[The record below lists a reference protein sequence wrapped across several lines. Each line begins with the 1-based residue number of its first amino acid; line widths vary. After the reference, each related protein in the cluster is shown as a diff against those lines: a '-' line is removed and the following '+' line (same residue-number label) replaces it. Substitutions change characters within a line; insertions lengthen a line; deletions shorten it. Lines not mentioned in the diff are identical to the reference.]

1 MNVICA
7 RKDLYE
13 GVQIASRAVSARTS
27 LPILG
32 HLLMTAEDDRL
43 CITATD
49 LEIGL
54 ECYVEAKVV
63 EPGSMT
69 APAKI
74 IAELLGSLP
83 ETDVAIAIDN
93 DYNVSIKC
101 AASDFS
107 LKSLPPEE
115 FPMLPDVVE
124 ETSFTVDRDIL
135 ISGVK
140 KTAFAVGADESRA
153 ILTGILMQINE
164 NGLKLVS
171 TDTHRLCVLDV
182 PLIESHGATNA
193 IVPGRALNDLARV
206 IPEEQGAVS
215 VGISAS
221 QIKFTADDIVLVSR
235 LIEGQFPNFERVIPT
250 EHTKTLIIPTQQFEQ
265 SLRRASIVARDNAN
279 RIIARTDNGN
289 LTITAE
295 SGSVG
300 SAHEEIE
307 IVKQGEDTKMAFS
320 ARYLL
325 DVLGVIETEAIE
337 MELSGEVNQ
346 ALIRPQGQYDYLYV
360 VMPMQVS

>member
-1 MNVICA
+1 MNFICT
-7 RKDLYE
+7 RKNLNE
-13 GVQIASRAVSARTS
+13 GVRLVSRAASARTS
-27 LPILG
+27 LPILE
-32 HLLMTAEDDRL
+32 HLLMAAEDDRL
-43 CITATD
+43 RITATD

-69 APAKI
+69 VPAKI

-83 ETDVAIAIDN
+83 EADVAIAIDN

-115 FPMLPDVVE
+115 FPKLPDVVG
-124 ETSFTVDRDIL
+124 ETSFTVDRDVL
-135 ISGVK
+135 MAGVK

-153 ILTGILMQINE
+153 ILTGILMQVGESGI
-164 NGLKLVS
+164 KLVS

-193 IVPGRALNDLARV
+193 IVPGRALNELARV

-221 QIKFTADDIVLVSR
+221 QIKFTVDDIVLVSR
-235 LIEGQFPNFERVIPT
+235 LIDGKFPDFKKVIPA
-250 EHTKTLIIPTQQFEQ
+250 EHTKTLIIPTQQLEQ
-265 SLRRASIVARDNAN
+265 SLRRASIVVRDNAN
-279 RIIARTDNGN
+279 RIVMQADNDI
-289 LTITAE
+289 LIITAE

-325 DVLGVIETEAIE
+325 DVLGVIETEVVE
-337 MELSGEVNQ
+337 MELSGEINP

-360 VMPMQVS
+360 VMPMQV

>member
-1 MNVICA
+1 
-7 RKDLYE
+7 
-13 GVQIASRAVSARTS
+13 
-27 LPILG
+27 
-32 HLLMTAEDDRL
+32 
-43 CITATD
+43 
-49 LEIGL
+49 
-54 ECYVEAKVV
+54 
-63 EPGSMT
+63 
-69 APAKI
+69 
-74 IAELLGSLP
+74 
-83 ETDVAIAIDN
+83 
-93 DYNVSIKC
+93 
-101 AASDFS
+101 
-107 LKSLPPEE
+107 
-115 FPMLPDVVE
+115 MLPDVVE